1 MAGAGVT
8 ATATRATLPVL
19 RALLDQA
26 RRKDFRS
33 GVLGVRARPEWTG
46 TPTFTHTDV
55 PVRVVPCVS
64 ALAVREA
71 LLDRVRD
78 QWLVVLTDRPDD
90 DLGAESIQLSRT
102 LVLATDHETHRH
114 IPSTQLLEDRAAHA
128 AGTGDK
134 N

>member
-26 RRKDFRS
+26 RRKDYRS

-46 TPTFTHTDV
+46 PPTFTHADV

-71 LLDRVRD
+71 LLERVRD
-78 QWLVVLTDRPDD
+78 QWLVVLTDRPTTIS
-90 DLGAESIQLSRT
+90 APACSAIWC
-102 LVLATDHETHRH
+102 
-114 IPSTQLLEDRAAHA
+114 
-128 AGTGDK
+128 GTGCARPTRGTRSGSASPPPVSTRR
-134 N
+134 